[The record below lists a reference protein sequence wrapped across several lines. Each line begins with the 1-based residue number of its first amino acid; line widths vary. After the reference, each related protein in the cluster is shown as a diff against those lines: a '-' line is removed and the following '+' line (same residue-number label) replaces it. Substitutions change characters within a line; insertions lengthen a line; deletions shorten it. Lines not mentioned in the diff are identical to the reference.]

1 MKMYVIKTSPYVLC
15 DIVLVIKVKSCTHLY
30 IHIFIFSFTGRIA
43 PTDLNVIPESP
54 YSLCYQV
61 TENFKG
67 YCERIKRIEIEAERD
82 GCSSIS
88 VHVVASVPLSND
100 GTFEATTKPLQESST
115 YQLRAVAV
123 YNDAVLGRGEF
134 KAHNEKLVIT
144 IDGQG
149 T

>member
-1 MKMYVIKTSPYVLC
+1 M
-15 DIVLVIKVKSCTHLY
+15 
-30 IHIFIFSFTGRIA
+30 TG
-43 PTDLNVIPESP
+43 
-54 YSLCYQV
+54 
-61 TENFKG
+61 NFKG
-67 YCERIKRIEIEAERD
+67 YCDRIKRIEIEAERD

-88 VHVVASVPLSND
+88 DVVASVPLSND

-134 KAHNEKLVIT
+134 KAHSEKLVIT